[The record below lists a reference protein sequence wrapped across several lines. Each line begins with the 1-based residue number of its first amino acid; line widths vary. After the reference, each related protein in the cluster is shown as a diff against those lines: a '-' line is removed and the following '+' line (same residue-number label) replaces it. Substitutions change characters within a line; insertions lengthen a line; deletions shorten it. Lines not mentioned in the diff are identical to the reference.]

1 MKVAKWGDS
10 LAVRPPATL
19 VEALRLKE
27 GDEIEI
33 RIAAARE
40 FGIARAPSR
49 QYFLNQLRAYRGRL
63 PRDFKFDRQEANAR

>member
-40 FGIARAPSR
+40 FGIARAQSR
-49 QYFLNQLRAYRGRL
+49 QDFLNQLGAYRGRL